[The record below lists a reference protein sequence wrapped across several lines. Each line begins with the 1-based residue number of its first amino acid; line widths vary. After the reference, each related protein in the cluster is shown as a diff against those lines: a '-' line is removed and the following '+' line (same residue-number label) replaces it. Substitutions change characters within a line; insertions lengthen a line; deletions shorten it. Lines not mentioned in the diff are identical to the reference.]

1 MWGFES
7 LRYGVLP
14 VTASL
19 ADRAAVFMTALVAE
33 QKFYPI
39 FAFLFGAG
47 FALHTRSLK
56 RLLGDWIKVRALY
69 RRRLWWLLGCGVL
82 HGTLIWFGD
91 ILSLYGIA
99 GFFIVGFAGARLRTV
114 RVALLCWAAVWIA
127 LVIFNLFAALPLSA
141 DGELAG
147 IATAMVKDAET
158 ARAIY
163 TSGSFADIAVTRITD
178 YVELMVQSVFLLPHV
193 VVLFLL
199 GILSVRLGWLTRP
212 RRHAAGWRRVR
223 GAGFALGIP
232 FSLLWAGVALTEAI
246 DPPGAPTYTFF
257 VFALLP
263 VGGTLLA
270 AAYTAS
276 VMLAN
281 EAVGRWL
288 ARWLAPAG
296 RMALTNYLSQSV
308 LCALLLQGVGLGLG
322 AGLSHG
328 GLLAVAAAI
337 MIFQVLVSRWWLRRF
352 RQGPVETIY
361 RRQTVD

>member
-1 MWGFES
+1 
-7 LRYGVLP
+7 
-14 VTASL
+14 
-19 ADRAAVFMTALVAE
+19 
-33 QKFYPI
+33 
-39 FAFLFGAG
+39 
-47 FALHTRSLK
+47 
-56 RLLGDWIKVRALY
+56 
-69 RRRLWWLLGCGVL
+69 
-82 HGTLIWFGD
+82 
-91 ILSLYGIA
+91 
-99 GFFIVGFAGARLRTV
+99 
-114 RVALLCWAAVWIA
+114 
-127 LVIFNLFAALPLSA
+127 
-141 DGELAG
+141 
-147 IATAMVKDAET
+147 
-158 ARAIY
+158 
-163 TSGSFADIAVTRITD
+163 
-178 YVELMVQSVFLLPHV
+178 
-193 VVLFLL
+193 
-199 GILSVRLGWLTRP
+199 
-212 RRHAAGWRRVR
+212 WRRVR

-232 FSLLWAGVALTEAI
+232 FSLLWAGVALAEAI

-322 AGLSHG
+322 ARLSHG

-361 RRQTVD
+361 RRQTVG